1 MLRLLEAGPEDF
13 DQLWRIDQE
22 CFIPGIAYSRAEL
35 RWYMRRSRAFTLVA
49 KNVAKDLA
57 KDAAKDINP
66 IAAFIVAESDR
77 SGAGHILTL
86 DVLPASRRAKIGSRL
101 LNAAEQRLIKEGCH
115 AVLLETSVDNSPAIS
130 FYMRHGYA
138 ILETIPRYYMDSI
151 DALVMGKRLR
161 QHS

>member
-1 MLRLLEAGPEDF
+1 MHSLREARPEDF

-49 KNVAKDLA
+49 KHVAKDAA
-57 KDAAKDINP
+57 KDAAKDINH

-86 DVLPASRRAKIGSRL
+86 DVLPASRRAKVGSRL
-101 LNAAEQRLIKEGCH
+101 LDAAEKRLIKEGCH
-115 AVLLETSVDNSPAIS
+115 AVLLETSVDNSAAIS
-130 FYMRHGYA
+130 FYKRHGYA
-138 ILETIPRYYMDSI
+138 ILETILRYYMDSI

-161 QHS
+161 HQS